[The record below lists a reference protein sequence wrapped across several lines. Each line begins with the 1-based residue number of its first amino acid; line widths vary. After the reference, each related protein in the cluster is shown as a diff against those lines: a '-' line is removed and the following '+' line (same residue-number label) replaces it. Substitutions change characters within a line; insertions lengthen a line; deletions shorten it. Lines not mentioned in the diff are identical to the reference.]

1 MQLIRL
7 NALQDKRLDV
17 FCRLTDHELRNRLE
31 PELGICIAET
41 EKVVR
46 LGLACGIEPLSLLVD
61 ERGLARITDVL
72 VDLPEEVPVFVLP
85 TEEVSRL
92 TGYNVTRGIH
102 CAFRRPVPPPAAEVL
117 DGSRLVAVLDGITDA
132 TNVGAIVR
140 SAAALGVDAVLLSPT
155 CADPL
160 TRRALRVSMGTIFQV
175 SWARMGSEPGGWPEG
190 GIDALR
196 RAGLSCLAMA
206 LVDDSVPLGDP
217 SLEGL
222 GPVALL
228 FGTEGEGLSP
238 RTIDLCDASVRI
250 PMSNGVDSLNVAA
263 SSAVAFWE
271 FSRNRHGR
279 LRQDL

>member
-7 NALQDKRLDV
+7 KTTQDERLDA

-31 PELGICIAET
+31 PKLGICIAET

-46 LGLACGIEPLSLLVD
+46 LGLSCGIEPLSFLVD
-61 ERGLARITDVL
+61 DHGLERIADALEGIPGD
-72 VDLPEEVPVFVLP
+72 VPVFVLP

-102 CAFRRPVPPPAAEVL
+102 CAFRRPVPPPAGEVL
-117 DGSRLVAVLDGITDA
+117 EGSRLVAVLDGITDA

-160 TRRALRVSMGTIFQV
+160 TRRALRVSMGTIFQIP
-175 SWARMGSEPGGWPEG
+175 WARLGSSARDWPAE
-190 GIDALR
+190 GIDALH
-196 RAGLSCLAMA
+196 RAGMACVAMA
-206 LVDDSVPLGDP
+206 LEDDSVDLGDP
-217 SLEGL
+217 SLARL
-222 GPVALL
+222 GRLALL

-238 RTIDLCDASVRI
+238 RTIGLCDATVRI

-271 FSRNRHGR
+271 LGKGR
-279 LRQDL
+279 PRRA